1 MSELTENEK
10 IKLAKSLVKKGM
22 PVSQLQ
28 NMNIDVQTF
37 PIDAQRKIYALAS
50 RNKLS
55 TSIAQE
61 LNTGKGKGK
70 NKTEKER

>member
-10 IKLAKSLVKKGM
+10 IKLATSLVKKGM

-28 NMNIDVQTF
+28 NMNIEVQTF
-37 PIDAQRKIYALAS
+37 PIDAQRRIYALAS

-61 LNTGKGKGK
+61 LNTGKGK

>member
-61 LNTGKGKGK
+61 LNTGKGK